1 MNIASLQERARTW
14 MAQDPDPITVGQTE
28 EMLTDPAALQRFF
41 GQRLQFGTAGL
52 RGPIGPGPGGMNRAN
67 VRWVTAGLAAYV
79 KQHAPDG
86 VVVVGFDGRHN
97 SDVFAEDTA
106 RVLAGAGL
114 TVLLF
119 DEVVPTPVLA
129 HAVVF
134 CEAAAGVMVT
144 ASHNPPQDNGYK
156 VYWSNGAQIIPPHDS
171 GISDAIDAIASLDAV
186 DVPALSDLRSAGKV
200 VEVPDLQ
207 GANYL
212 QRVLALRVHPDVPT
226 DLTVV
231 YTAMHGVGT
240 ATLQRVMTRAGYA
253 LELVAEQAEPDG
265 DFPTVAFPNP
275 EEPGALDLAFAK
287 ARDVGADLV
296 VANDPDADR
305 LAVVIPDPHGENG
318 WRALTGNQVGCLLA
332 EDLLTH
338 GASDGAR
345 MVATTI
351 VSSTLLSRIAE
362 AHGAVYTECL
372 TGFKWIANAAIP
384 FDAEGGRFVIG
395 YEEALGYSAGDVVRD
410 KDGISAALLFCD
422 FAAQCKADG
431 RSVLDALEALYQ
443 RYGVHASK
451 QVSVKHPGI
460 EGQKRIDAILATLRQ
475 ERIEQFDGVPVSAR
489 TDVLAGV
496 RDDYTNGTST
506 PVDLP
511 RSNVLA
517 WHLEDGSRILA
528 RPSGTEPKVKFYFEV
543 VETMVDGDTL
553 TLAEDRAN
561 QRMASLEKA
570 FLEQLG

>member
-1 MNIASLQERARTW
+1 
-14 MAQDPDPITVGQTE
+14 
-28 EMLTDPAALQRFF
+28 MLTDPAALQRFF
-41 GQRLQFGTAGL
+41 GARLQFGTAGL

-86 VVVVGFDGRHN
+86 LVVVGFDGRRN

-114 TVLLF
+114 TVALF
-119 DEVVPTPVLA
+119 DTVVPTPVLA
-129 HAVVF
+129 HAVLF

-156 VYWSNGAQIIPPHDS
+156 VYWSNGAQIVPPHDG
-171 GISDAIDAIASLDAV
+171 GISSAIDAIESLESV
-186 DVPALSDLRSAGKV
+186 DVPPLAELRAAGRV
-200 VEVPDLQ
+200 IEVPELAA
-207 GANYL
+207 ANYL
-212 QRVLALRVHPDVPT
+212 KRVLALRVHPDVPT
-226 DLTVV
+226 DLRIV

-240 ATLQRVMTRAGYA
+240 ATLQRVMTAAGYTID
-253 LELVAEQAEPDG
+253 LVAEQAEPDG
-265 DFPTVAFPNP
+265 AFPTVAFPNP

-287 ARDVGADLV
+287 AREVGADLV

-305 LAVVIPDPHGENG
+305 LAVVVPDPSASNG

-338 GASDGAR
+338 GPADTPR

-362 AHGAVYTECL
+362 AHGATYTECL

-384 FDAEGGRFVIG
+384 FDAGEGRFVIG

-422 FAAQCKADG
+422 FAAHCRSEG
-431 RSVLDALEALYQ
+431 RSVLDALEALY
-443 RYGVHASK
+443 RKYGVHASK
-451 QVSVKHPGI
+451 QVSIKHPGV
-460 EGQKRIDAILATLRQ
+460 EGQHRIDAILASLRSTP
-475 ERIEQFDGVPVSAR
+475 IEQFDGVKVTAR
-489 TDVLAGV
+489 TDVLTGERVNLA
-496 RDDYTNGTST
+496 DGTTS

-511 RSNVLA
+511 KSNVLA
-517 WHLEDGSRILA
+517 WHLQDGSRILA

-543 VETMVDGDTL
+543 VEPMVGDADSL
-553 TLAEDRAN
+553 ALAEDRAT
-561 QRMASLEKA
+561 QRMDALERA
-570 FLEQLG
+570 FRAHID